1 MIWSRNW
8 FLVVEMITAY
18 FAPLLRHPVPR
29 EPDGH
34 AGAEGVA
41 VPELPGG
48 RGRSEVNI
56 HKTVCRGV
64 TVTRA
69 GPVPGKWR
77 CFKMIPFR

>member
-8 FLVVEMITAY
+8 FLVVEMILAY
-18 FAPLLRHPVPR
+18 FTPLLRPLILL

-34 AGAEGVA
+34 AGAERGA
-41 VPELPGG
+41 GPKTLG
-48 RGRSEVNI
+48 GRSEVNI
-56 HKTVCRGV
+56 DKTVCRGV

>member
-8 FLVVEMITAY
+8 FLVVEMISAY
-18 FAPLLRHPVPR
+18 FAPLLRRLVPL
-29 EPDGH
+29 EPDGD
-34 AGAEGVA
+34 AGAEA
-41 VPELPGG
+41 VPKPLG
-48 RGRSEVNI
+48 GRSEVNI

-69 GPVPGKWR
+69 RPVPGKWR

>member
-8 FLVVEMITAY
+8 FLVVEMISAY
-18 FAPLLRHPVPR
+18 FAPLLRR
-29 EPDGH
+29 LFSLEPDGH
-34 AGAEGVA
+34 AGAERVA
-41 VPELPGG
+41 GPKPLG
-48 RGRSEVNI
+48 GRSEVNI